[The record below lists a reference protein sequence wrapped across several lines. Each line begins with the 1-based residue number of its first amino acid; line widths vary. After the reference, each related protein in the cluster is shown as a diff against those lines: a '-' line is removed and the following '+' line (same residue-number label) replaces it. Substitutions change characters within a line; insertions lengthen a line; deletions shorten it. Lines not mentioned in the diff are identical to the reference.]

1 MNTMEVIGIIL
12 IIAGIILASVEMY
25 IPGFGVPGIS
35 AAICLVAG
43 VLLTAKNVMQGII
56 IVIGILCIL
65 LVIFVIMYFLI
76 FKAKVKSPIVL
87 DNAID
92 SNAGYLGE
100 DDLRYLLGKEGVA
113 VTDLRPAGK
122 GNFEGV
128 EFDVNSSGQF
138 IQEGAKIVIFSIKD
152 SRLTVKEV

>member
-87 DNAID
+87 DNA
-92 SNAGYLGE
+92 GE

-138 IQEGAKIVIFSIKD
+138 IQKGAKIVIFSIKD

>member
-56 IVIGILCIL
+56 IVIVILCDYVFSYIQG
-65 LVIFVIMYFLI
+65 
-76 FKAKVKSPIVL
+76 KSKI
-87 DNAID
+87 AD
-92 SNAGYLGE
+92 S
-100 DDLRYLLGKEGVA
+100 
-113 VTDLRPAGK
+113 
-122 GNFEGV
+122 
-128 EFDVNSSGQF
+128 S
-138 IQEGAKIVIFSIKD
+138 
-152 SRLTVKEV
+152 

>member
-56 IVIGILCIL
+56 IVIVILCIL
-65 LVIFVIMYFLI
+65 LVIFV
-76 FKAKVKSPIVL
+76 
-87 DNAID
+87 
-92 SNAGYLGE
+92 GE

-138 IQEGAKIVIFSIKD
+138 IQKCAKIVIFSIKD

>member
-12 IIAGIILASVEMY
+12 IIAGIILTSVEMY

-56 IVIGILCIL
+56 IVIVILCIL

-92 SNAGYLGE
+92 SNAGYLGKMTSDTFLE
-100 DDLRYLLGKEGVA
+100 KKAWQL
-113 VTDLRPAGK
+113 
-122 GNFEGV
+122 
-128 EFDVNSSGQF
+128 Q
-138 IQEGAKIVIFSIKD
+138 I
-152 SRLTVKEV
+152 

>member
-1 MNTMEVIGIIL
+1 MCIRDR
-12 IIAGIILASVEMY
+12 
-25 IPGFGVPGIS
+25 PGIS

-56 IVIGILCIL
+56 IVIVILCIL

-138 IQEGAKIVIFSIKD
+138 IQKGAKIVIFSIKD

>member
-1 MNTMEVIGIIL
+1 MNTMEVIGVIL

-35 AAICLVAG
+35 AAICLVSG

-65 LVIFVIMYFLI
+65 LVIF
-76 FKAKVKSPIVL
+76 KEKVKSPIVL

-138 IQEGAKIVIFSIKD
+138 IQKGAKIVIFSIKD